1 MNDFITL
8 AIIAV
13 LGVFII
19 GVIYNRCRSKKQKQ
33 SYKSKKQKQ
42 SYKSNIWN
50 NQKTGLR
57 YDSMSSIN
65 NNNIS
70 RFVKEG
76 AEERIRRRMKY

>member
-13 LGVFII
+13 LGMFII
-19 GVIYNRCRSKKQKQ
+19 GVIYNRCRSKKQ
-33 SYKSKKQKQ
+33 SYKSKQ
-42 SYKSNIWN
+42 SYRS

>member
-1 MNDFITL
+1 MNDFLTL

-33 SYKSKKQKQ
+33 SYKS
-42 SYKSNIWN
+42 NIWN

-65 NNNIS
+65 NNKIS